1 MIQRYIWKTGK
12 IAYPATDAVTIHF
25 DTNGQTF
32 DYLPGQ
38 YINVSVNVNGKQE
51 QRSYSL
57 CSSPYL
63 NEQPAITVKR
73 VEGGLVSNYLAD
85 HAHEI
90 REWEIEGP
98 LGIFTAED
106 TSHDKDQVLLI
117 GGGSGITPLFSIAKS
132 LLHRSAVK
140 VSIVY
145 ASREEEN
152 TLFYQ
157 ELSSLEADFPSR
169 LQVYYAFSRHHKDKE
184 AACRLYI
191 NERLSR
197 LLLKKIIK
205 SLTGENFQQATWFCC
220 GPEGL
225 ITLAETVAESLGV
238 PVQQL
243 RKEYFQPV
251 TPAQPEVKL
260 PDCSNEVLLH
270 FLERSN
276 LLEVL
281 PGKSILDTA
290 LEEGIP
296 MFYSCKNGTC
306 GRCVGRLLNGNVH
319 MNANYALRDELLEE
333 GYILLC
339 QSFPLDNEVTVAV
352 DD

>member
-1 MIQRYIWKTGK
+1 MMIQRYTWKTRK
-12 IAYPATDAVTIHF
+12 IEYPATDAVTIHF
-25 DTNGQTF
+25 DTNGQAF

-38 YINVSVNVNGKQE
+38 YVNVYITINGKIE

-63 NEQPAITVKR
+63 DEAPAITVKR
-73 VEGGLVSNYLAD
+73 IAGGLVSNYLAD

-90 REWEIEGP
+90 IEWEIEGP
-98 LGIFTAED
+98 LGIFSTDANAFE
-106 TSHDKDQVLLI
+106 KDQVLLI

-132 LLHRSAVK
+132 LLHRSAAK

-145 ASREEEN
+145 ASRMQEN
-152 TLFYQ
+152 TLFFE
-157 ELSSLEADFPSR
+157 ELTSLEAAFPGR
-169 LQVYYAFSRHHKDKE
+169 LQVYYAFSRHDQDHE
-184 AACRLYI
+184 ADCRLYI
-191 NERLSR
+191 NERLNR
-197 LLLKKIIK
+197 LLLRKMIR
-205 SLTGENFQQATWFCC
+205 SMMGEELQQAEWFVC

-225 ITLAETVAESLGV
+225 ITLAETVAEALEIPS
-238 PVQQL
+238 QQL
-243 RKEYFQPV
+243 RKEYFN
-251 TPAQPEVKL
+251 PAAAAQEIQL
-260 PDCSNEVLLH
+260 PDTSNEVLLH

-276 LLEVL
+276 LLEVS

-306 GRCVGRLLNGNVH
+306 GRCAGKLLCGKVH
-319 MNANYALRDELLEE
+319 MKANYALPEELLQE

>member
-1 MIQRYIWKTGK
+1 MMIQRYTWKTRK
-12 IAYPATDAVTIHF
+12 ITYPATDAVTIHF

-38 YINVSVNVNGKQE
+38 YVNVYITINGKTE

-57 CSSPYL
+57 SSSPYL
-63 NEQPAITVKR
+63 DEAPAITVKR

-90 REWEIEGP
+90 KEWEIEGP
-98 LGIFTAED
+98 LGIFTAD
-106 TSHDKDQVLLI
+106 ATCTDKEQVLLI

-140 VSIVY
+140 VNIVY
-145 ASREEEN
+145 ASRMQEN
-152 TLFYQ
+152 TLFF
-157 ELSSLEADFPSR
+157 EEFASLEAAFPER
-169 LQVYYAFSRHHKDKE
+169 LQVYYAFSRHDRDRE
-184 AACRLYI
+184 AGCRLYI
-191 NERLSR
+191 NERLNR
-197 LLLKKIIK
+197 LLLKKVIR
-205 SLTGENFQQATWFCC
+205 SLAGEEVQQAEWFVC

-225 ITLAETVAESLGV
+225 ITLTEAVAEGLQV
-238 PVQQL
+238 PSQQL
-243 RKEYFQPV
+243 RKEYFRPLDIEQEI
-251 TPAQPEVKL
+251 QL
-260 PDCSNEVLLH
+260 PDISNEVLLH
-270 FLERSN
+270 FFERSN
-276 LLEVL
+276 LLEVA

-296 MFYSCKNGTC
+296 VFYSCKNGTC
-306 GRCVGRLLNGNVH
+306 GRCAGKLLCGKVH
-319 MNANYALRDELLEE
+319 MKANYALREELLQE

-339 QSFPLDNEVTVAV
+339 QSFPLDSEVTVAV

>member
-1 MIQRYIWKTGK
+1 MIQRYTWKTRK
-12 IAYPATDAVTIHF
+12 IEHPATDAVTIHF
-25 DTNGQTF
+25 DTNGQAF

-38 YINVSVNVNGKQE
+38 YVNVYIPINGKME

-57 CSSPYL
+57 SSSPYL
-63 NEQPAITVKR
+63 NEAPAITVKR

-90 REWEIEGP
+90 KEWEIEGP
-98 LGIFTAED
+98 LGIFTADVPGFE
-106 TSHDKDQVLLI
+106 KEQVLLV

-132 LLHRSAVK
+132 LLHRSAAK
-140 VSIVY
+140 VGIVY
-145 ASREEEN
+145 ASRMQEN
-152 TLFYQ
+152 TLFFE
-157 ELSSLEADFPSR
+157 ELVSLETAFPER
-169 LQVYYAFSRHHKDKE
+169 LQVYYAFSRHDRDRD
-184 AACRLYI
+184 ADCRLYI
-191 NERLSR
+191 NERLNR
-197 LLLKKIIK
+197 MLLKKMIR
-205 SLTGENFQQATWFCC
+205 SMGEDMQAAEWFVC

-225 ITLAETVAESLGV
+225 ITLTETVADGLEV
-238 PVQQL
+238 PAAQL
-243 RKEYFQPV
+243 RKEYFKPV
-251 TPAQPEVKL
+251 ATEEVLL
-260 PDCSNEVLLH
+260 PDVSSEVLLH

-281 PGKSILDTA
+281 PGKSILETA

-296 MFYSCKNGTC
+296 MFYSCRNGTC
-306 GRCVGRLLNGNVH
+306 GRCAGKLLSGKVH
-319 MNANYALRDELLEE
+319 TKANYALPEELLQE

>member
-12 IAYPATDAVTIHF
+12 IEYPATDAVTIHF

-38 YINVSVNVNGKQE
+38 YINVSLTVNGKQE

-73 VEGGLVSNYLAD
+73 VNGGLVSNYLAD

-90 REWEIEGP
+90 SEWEIEGP
-98 LGIFTAED
+98 LGIFSADASSFE
-106 TSHDKDQVLLI
+106 KEQVLLI

-132 LLHRSAVK
+132 LLHRSAAK

-145 ASREEEN
+145 ASRMQEN
-152 TLFYQ
+152 TLFFE
-157 ELSSLEADFPSR
+157 ELTSLEAAFPER
-169 LQVYYAFSRHHKDKE
+169 LQVYYAFSRHDSDRE
-184 AACRLYI
+184 ADCRRYI
-191 NERLSR
+191 NERLNR
-197 LLLKKIIK
+197 LLLRKMIR
-205 SLTGENFQQATWFCC
+205 SMTGEGMQQAEWFVC

-225 ITLAETVAESLGV
+225 ITLTEAVAETMEIAA
-238 PVQQL
+238 PQL
-243 RKEYFQPV
+243 RKEYFS
-251 TPAQPEVKL
+251 PAVATQEVQL
-260 PDCSNEVLLH
+260 PDSSNEVLLH
-270 FLERSN
+270 FFERSN
-276 LLEVL
+276 LLDVS

-296 MFYSCKNGTC
+296 MLYSCKNGTC
-306 GRCVGRLLNGNVH
+306 GRCAGKLLCGKVH
-319 MNANYALRDELLEE
+319 MKANYALREELLQE

-339 QSFPLDNEVTVAV
+339 QSFPLDSEVTVAV